1 MAISFNGSLM
11 MRLIMLGTDLP
22 ASILGI
28 PLVDHIQ
35 ERGKLILCR
44 VVAVHIA
51 VDSDESDTFLR
62 KVDLSVKADFQ
73 IVSSESAHVLD
84 DHGADQTGINIGQH
98 LHEARSVEVSAG
110 VAIIGIVPDV
120 RETMLPR
127 VVFQIP
133 LLVLNRVAFPGRVII
148 SGKPLI

>member
-1 MAISFNGSLM
+1 MD
-11 MRLIMLGTDLP
+11 LG
-22 ASILGI
+22 
-28 PLVDHIQ
+28 
-35 ERGKLILCR
+35 
-44 VVAVHIA
+44 
-51 VDSDESDTFLR
+51 
-62 KVDLSVKADFQ
+62 VKADFQ

-120 RETMLPR
+120 REAVLPC
-127 VVFQIP
+127 VVFQVS
-133 LLVLNRVAFPGRVII
+133 LLVLNRIAFTSGVII